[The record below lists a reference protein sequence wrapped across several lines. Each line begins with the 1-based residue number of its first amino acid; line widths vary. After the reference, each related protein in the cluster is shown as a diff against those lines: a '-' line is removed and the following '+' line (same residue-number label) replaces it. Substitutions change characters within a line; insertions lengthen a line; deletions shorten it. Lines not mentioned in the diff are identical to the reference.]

1 MGMQQA
7 RIYLM
12 GNNLCVW
19 DNLKMW
25 DPEMGSKKSGAAYP
39 LPRTFTLGLD
49 VIF

>member
-25 DPEMGSKKSGAAYP
+25 DRKWVARNQERPIHSQ
-39 LPRTFTLGLD
+39 GLYTWARCN
-49 VIF
+49 F